1 MNNINDSYDL
11 FVFLKNKNLLENS
24 PEFWWPSYGTFE
36 TFIGAILTQNT
47 KWTNVEKSLENL
59 HKHDLVSLEKIANVD
74 LLLFTQL
81 ITPSGFKNQKSK
93 RLKQLCQNVIEDFD
107 NFESFQNEV
116 SREWLLEQ
124 KGIGPESADAILC
137 YACKQEEFVVDSY
150 ANRLLKKFGY
160 EFESYEDLKS
170 WLEFGINENL
180 DKITRF
186 YEFDISLNQIYCRL
200 HGKIVEFMKNKHDID

>member
-74 LLLFTQL
+74 LLLFTEL

-93 RLKQLCQNVIEDFD
+93 RLKQLCQNIIEDFD
-107 NFESFQNEV
+107 DFESFQNEV

-124 KGIGPESADAILC
+124 KGIGPESADSILC
-137 YACKQEEFVVDSY
+137 YACKQDEFVVDSY

-180 DKITRF
+180 DKITGF

>member
-1 MNNINDSYDL
+1 LNNINDSYDL
-11 FVFLKNKNLLENS
+11 FVFLKNKNLLDNS

-93 RLKQLCQNVIEDFD
+93 RLKQLCQNIIEDFD
-107 NFESFQNEV
+107 DFESFQNEV

-124 KGIGPESADAILC
+124 KGIGPESADSILC
-137 YACKQEEFVVDSY
+137 YACKQDEFVVDSY